1 MTQSKYELV
10 SVQDALNIVLAHVQ
24 SLPPMRTPLSEAQ
37 GLVLAADA
45 VANDYMPP
53 FPSAGVDGFAIR
65 TEDGAGDR
73 RFLGEQMAGAVSGL
87 AVSADTAV
95 RITTGA
101 PVPPGAD
108 AVVMVEVAEERDG
121 VVHIYQ
127 LPQPG
132 DGIRPVGQDIRSG
145 EVVLRRGTLLGA
157 VEIGLLAT
165 IGMASVLAHPRPR
178 VGIFST
184 GDELVEV
191 DAPLAPGK
199 IRDSNRYAL
208 IAAARSAG
216 CEPLSFGVARDN
228 MKEVEAHL
236 DQALSQADAVISS
249 GGVSMGKLDL
259 VKPLLDRKGTV
270 HFGRVTM
277 KPGKPIT
284 FATIDT
290 KPVFALPG
298 FPVSSLVS
306 FELFVRPALRR
317 MAGHVRVERP
327 RIKVALAHDVQ
338 HDAARTE
345 YQRAVAVARGG
356 QYEATTTGFQGSGRL
371 LSMVG
376 ANVLLELP
384 VGRAD
389 FQQGEVVAALVVGDI
404 WSDEGS
410 VLPSAGRGRP

>member
-10 SVQDALNIVLAHVQ
+10 SVEDALGIVLAHVHP
-24 SLPPMRTPLSEAQ
+24 LPPRRTTLSEAY
-37 GLVLAADA
+37 GLVLAEDA
-45 VANDYMPP
+45 VASDFMPP
-53 FPSAGVDGFAIR
+53 FPAAGVDGFAIR

-73 RFLGEQMAGAVSGL
+73 RYLGEQMAGVVTGL
-87 AVSADTAV
+87 AVNAGTAV

-121 VVHIYQ
+121 LVHIYQ

-145 EVVLRRGTLLGA
+145 EVVLRHGTQLGA
-157 VEIGLLAT
+157 AEIGLLAT
-165 IGMASVLAHPRPR
+165 IGKLSVLTYPRPR

-208 IAAARSAG
+208 MAAARSAG
-216 CEPLSFGVARDN
+216 CDPLSFGVARDIAT
-228 MKEVEAHL
+228 EVEAHL

-277 KPGKPIT
+277 KPGKPLT

-317 MAGHVRVERP
+317 MAGHARIERP
-327 RIKVALAHDVQ
+327 RIQVALAHAVQ

-345 YQRAVAVARGG
+345 YQRAIAVLRGG
-356 QYEATTTGFQGSGRL
+356 KYEATTTGFQGSGRL

-389 FQQGEVVAALVVGDI
+389 FHQGEVVDALVLGEI
-404 WSDEGS
+404 WSEERI
-410 VLPSAGRGRP
+410 ARPE

>member
-1 MTQSKYELV
+1 M
-10 SVQDALNIVLAHVQ
+10 
-24 SLPPMRTPLSEAQ
+24 
-37 GLVLAADA
+37 
-45 VANDYMPP
+45 
-53 FPSAGVDGFAIR
+53 
-65 TEDGAGDR
+65 
-73 RFLGEQMAGAVSGL
+73 
-87 AVSADTAV
+87 
-95 RITTGA
+95 
-101 PVPPGAD
+101 PPGAD

-121 VVHIYQ
+121 LVHIYQ
-127 LPQPG
+127 LPQAG

-157 VEIGLLAT
+157 AEIGLLAT
-165 IGMASVLAHPRPR
+165 IGKSSVLTHPRPR

-191 DAPLAPGK
+191 DTPLAPGK

-208 IAAARSAG
+208 MAAARSAG
-216 CEPLSFGVARDN
+216 CDPLSFGVARDITP
-228 MKEVEAHL
+228 EVEAHL
-236 DQALSQADAVISS
+236 DQALSQSDTVISS

-259 VKPLLDRKGTV
+259 VKPLLDSKGSV

-277 KPGKPIT
+277 KPGKPLT
-284 FATIDT
+284 FATIDS

-317 MAGHVRVERP
+317 MAGHTRVERP
-327 RIKVALAHDVQ
+327 RIQTALAHAVQ

-345 YQRAVAVARGG
+345 YQRAIAVLRGG
-356 QYEATTTGFQGSGRL
+356 KYEATTTGFQGSGRL

-384 VGRAD
+384 VGRTD
-389 FQQGEVVAALVVGDI
+389 FQQGEVVEALVLGEI
-404 WSDEGS
+404 WSEERF
-410 VLPSAGRGRP
+410 ARPE